1 MEEIKANIKE
11 PYYPL
16 ISCIMP
22 TAGRAYCMPQAV
34 GYFMAQD
41 YPNKELVIVYNTD
54 ADLPQGWAAYP
65 QYYLP
70 LNVRLVRVA
79 TKIIGAKR
87 NEACR
92 AAQGAIIAQ
101 WDDDDIYNT
110 NRLSVQAAPIL
121 AGEANI
127 TGLDNFVFYEAPTGQ
142 AWLPTP
148 MLHADIF
155 VAGVHGGSLV
165 YDKRIWEYLS
175 AYPNMATGE
184 DAWFLRRVMKKG
196 AVVKA
201 IDGMELFVYVRHN
214 SNTWKFEKDNFR
226 RYDGWVNVPVPQWA
240 ADYVQFYKKA
250 ALYQQTLK
258 TSTRRSAVS
267 VSRHV

>member
-1 MEEIKANIKE
+1 MEETKE
-11 PYYPL
+11 IVEEQYHPL

-22 TAGRAYCMPQAV
+22 TSGRAYCMAQAV
-34 GYFMAQD
+34 GYFLAQD

-65 QYYLP
+65 EYYLP
-70 LNVRLVRVA
+70 PNVRLVRVG

-110 NRLSVQAAPIL
+110 NRLSIQAAPIL

-127 TGLDNFVFYEAPTGQ
+127 TGLDNFVFYEASTGQ

-148 MLHADIF
+148 VLHNDIF
-155 VAGVHGGSLV
+155 VGGVHGGSLV
-165 YDKRIWEYLS
+165 YDRSLWQYV
-175 AYPNMATGE
+175 AQYPNLSLGE
-184 DAWFLRRVMKKG
+184 DAWFLRRLIRQG
-196 AVVKA
+196 AVLQA

-226 RYDGWVNVPVPQWA
+226 RYDGWINVPVPQWA
-240 ADYVQFYKKA
+240 EEYVQFYKKA
-250 ALYQQTLK
+250 ALYQQTIK
-258 TSTRRSAVS
+258 TTTRRSLAS